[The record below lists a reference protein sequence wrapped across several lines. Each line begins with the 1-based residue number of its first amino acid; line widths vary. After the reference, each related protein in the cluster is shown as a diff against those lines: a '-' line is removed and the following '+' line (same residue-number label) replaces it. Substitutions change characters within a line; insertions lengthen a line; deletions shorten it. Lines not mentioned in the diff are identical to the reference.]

1 MVQYISSSD
10 KTTEWRCSPPPHTHS
25 TTHHHH
31 HPFTQIVRVWGWM
44 GAKTNSIK
52 TRVYSMSIKF
62 INYRNQNMDFNLY
75 TDNRQGRKCTYDQE
89 LFPLPKKSDSE
100 DGGTCRHLKYGV
112 FREHHPY
119 FMCLWIYLHGK
130 LKI

>member
-10 KTTEWRCSPPPHTHS
+10 KTTEWCYPPPPHTHTQPHTTT
-25 TTHHHH
+25 TTHTHKLSE
-31 HPFTQIVRVWGWM
+31 FGGWM

-119 FMCLWIYLHGK
+119 FMCLWIYLH
-130 LKI
+130 

>member
-10 KTTEWRCSPPPHTHS
+10 KTTVWCYPPPPHTQPHTS
-25 TTHHHH
+25 PPPPPIHTNC
-31 HPFTQIVRVWGWM
+31 QILGGGW
-44 GAKTNSIK
+44 AKTNSIK

-75 TDNRQGRKCTYDQE
+75 TDNRQGRKCIYDQE

-100 DGGTCRHLKYGV
+100 DGRTCRHLKYGV

-119 FMCLWIYLHGK
+119 FMCLWIYLH
-130 LKI
+130 